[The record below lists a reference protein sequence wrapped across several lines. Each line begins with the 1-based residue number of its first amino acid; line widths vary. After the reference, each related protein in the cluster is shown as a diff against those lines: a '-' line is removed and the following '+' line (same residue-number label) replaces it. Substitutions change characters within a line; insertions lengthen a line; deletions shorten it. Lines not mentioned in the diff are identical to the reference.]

1 MDVVLAAQIRIL
13 ELVIGGLTK
22 MNIKRSAVNV
32 IRTAIVRAMNIALR
46 TPVPVVT
53 ARAKRAQLLCQAVAT
68 LATMESI
75 WMKVGV
81 LILWNLT
88 TITAKVVTARV
99 ARVMEEEVVI
109 V

>member
-1 MDVVLAAQIRIL
+1 MQSIGVTYLHPIHRVDALTQRVVLAKFKLELHIMDVVLAAQIRIL

-53 ARAKRAQLLCQAVAT
+53 ARAKRA
-68 LATMESI
+68 
-75 WMKVGV
+75 
-81 LILWNLT
+81 
-88 TITAKVVTARV
+88 
-99 ARVMEEEVVI
+99 
-109 V
+109 